1 MFRRRFIRRRLPR
14 RGLFWPLLFLAAA
27 LFTFAF
33 VERSVVPTLVALAEA
48 EASGAA
54 NLLIVDT
61 VRNEVLPLIQG
72 KNLIEFVTGPSGEV
86 VFVRVNS
93 AYLGEVE
100 AISLRALQDG
110 LSRVSEFKIYVPLG
124 QLVGSRILA
133 AFGPKIPVALIPAGV
148 VSTKISD
155 SFEVAGIN
163 QTKYTLFLTA
173 RVSIKVVIPLVSSS
187 AVVSAEVPLAT
198 VLIPGKVPDTYL
210 SVPLP
215 GSPWP
220 LPGAGK

>member
-1 MFRRRFIRRRLPR
+1 M
-14 RGLFWPLLFLAAA
+14 PLLFFAAA
-27 LFTFAF
+27 VFTFAF

-86 VFVRVNS
+86 VFVKVNS

-110 LSRVSEFKIYVPLG
+110 LSRVGEFKVYVPLG
-124 QLVGSRILA
+124 QLLGSRILA
-133 AFGPKIPVALIPAGV
+133 ASGPKIPVVLIPAGV

-173 RVSIKVVIPLVSSS
+173 RVSIKVVIPLVSSY

-215 GSPWP
+215 GSSGP
-220 LPGAGK
+220 LPGTGK

>member
-1 MFRRRFIRRRLPR
+1 MFRRRFVRRRPPR

-27 LFTFAF
+27 VFAFAF
-33 VERSVVPTLVALAEA
+33 VERSVVPTVVALAES

-54 NLLIVDT
+54 NRLIVDT
-61 VRNEVLPLIQG
+61 VRNEVLPLLQG
-72 KNLIEFVTGPSGEV
+72 KDLVEFVTSASGEI

-100 AISLRALQDG
+100 AISLRALQEG
-110 LSRVSEFKIYVPLG
+110 LARVGEFKVYVPLG

-133 AFGPKIPVALIPAGV
+133 ASGPKLPVTLIPAGV
-148 VSTKISD
+148 VSTKIAD

-173 RVSIKVVIPLVSSS
+173 KVSIKVVIPLVSSS
-187 AVVSAEVPLAT
+187 TVVSAEVPLAT

-210 SVPLP
+210 SLPLP
-215 GSPWP
+215 ASPWSSQE
-220 LPGAGK
+220 LGK